1 MHRLSGRMGHVCV
14 EGLGP
19 RCAQTVRA
27 YGEHVCV
34 EGLGPRCAQTV
45 RAYGA
50 CLCRGFRS

>member
-27 YGEHVCV
+27 YG
-34 EGLGPRCAQTV
+34 
-45 RAYGA
+45 A

>member
-27 YGEHVCV
+27 C
-34 EGLGPRCAQTV
+34 
-45 RAYGA
+45 GA
-50 CLCRGFRS
+50 CLCRGFRSYVCTECQGVWGMSV

>member
-1 MHRLSGRMGHVCV
+1 MHRLSRRVGHVCV

-19 RCAQTVRA
+19 RCAQIVRA

-34 EGLGPRCAQTV
+34 EGLGPRSAQTV

-50 CLCRGFRS
+50 CL